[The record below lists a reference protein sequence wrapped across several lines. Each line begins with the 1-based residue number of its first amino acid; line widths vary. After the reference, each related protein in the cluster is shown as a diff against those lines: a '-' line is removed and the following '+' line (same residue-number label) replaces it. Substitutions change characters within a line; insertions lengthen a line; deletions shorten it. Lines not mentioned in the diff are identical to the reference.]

1 MSRFRGKIALLKG
14 GYSDEREISLKTAE
28 NVEKA
33 LEELGF
39 NFVSIDCRDDFITQL
54 SKSNFDL
61 CFNALHGEFGEDG
74 QIQAL
79 LEKIGIRYTHSGVSA
94 SILAMNKVFSKEIFL
109 KNKIPT
115 PDYKIKDTNKINPSD
130 IPIPSVVKPINNGS
144 SVGVYIILSESDK
157 TNFLNELSNWHYGKY
172 LMIEEYIKGRELTC
186 GIINNK
192 PTEIMEI
199 TSNNIFYDYETKY
212 TEGMSKYEIPNNL
225 PSELYNRIKDFTLH
239 CHNLLGCKGVTRTD
253 FRLEKTEDN
262 IYRPFVLE
270 INTNPGLTKTSLIP
284 KLAKKKGISYKE
296 LIKLIIQDALCQN

>member
-1 MSRFRGKIALLKG
+1 LSKYKGKIAVLKG

-39 NFVSIDCRDDFITQL
+39 NYVSIDCRDDFIAHL
-54 SKSNFDL
+54 NKSNFDL

-109 KNKIPT
+109 KNTIST
-115 PDYKIKDTNKINPSD
+115 PDYKIKDTNSINASD

-144 SVGVYIILSESDK
+144 SVGVYIILGESDK
-157 TNFLNELSNWHYGKY
+157 TNVINELKNWHYGKY
-172 LMIEEYIKGRELTC
+172 IMIEEYIEGRELTC
-186 GIINNK
+186 GIIKDK

-199 TSNNIFYDYETKY
+199 ISNNIFYDYETKY
-212 TEGMSKYEIPNNL
+212 TKGMSKYEVPNDL
-225 PSELYNRIKDFTLH
+225 PDELYKKIKDMTLD

-253 FRLEKTEDN
+253 FRLKKTEDN
-262 IYRPFVLE
+262 IYKPFVLE
-270 INTNPGLTKTSLIP
+270 LNTNPGLTKTSLIP
-284 KLAKKKGISYKE
+284 KLAKKEGISYNE
-296 LIKLIIQDALCQN
+296 LIKLIIQDAL

>member
-1 MSRFRGKIALLKG
+1 
-14 GYSDEREISLKTAE
+14 
-28 NVEKA
+28 
-33 LEELGF
+33 
-39 NFVSIDCRDDFITQL
+39 
-54 SKSNFDL
+54 
-61 CFNALHGEFGEDG
+61 
-74 QIQAL
+74 
-79 LEKIGIRYTHSGVSA
+79 
-94 SILAMNKVFSKEIFL
+94 
-109 KNKIPT
+109 
-115 PDYKIKDTNKINPSD
+115 
-130 IPIPSVVKPINNGS
+130 
-144 SVGVYIILSESDK
+144 
-157 TNFLNELSNWHYGKY
+157 
-172 LMIEEYIKGRELTC
+172 MIEEYIKGRELTC

-225 PSELYNRIKDFTLH
+225 PSELYKRIKDFTLH

-284 KLAKKKGISYKE
+284 KLAKKEGISYNE

>member
-1 MSRFRGKIALLKG
+1 MSQFRGKIAILKG

-212 TEGMSKYEIPNNL
+212 TEGMSKYEL
-225 PSELYNRIKDFTLH
+225 
-239 CHNLLGCKGVTRTD
+239 
-253 FRLEKTEDN
+253 
-262 IYRPFVLE
+262 
-270 INTNPGLTKTSLIP
+270 SLIH
-284 KLAKKKGISYKE
+284 I
-296 LIKLIIQDALCQN
+296 

>member
-1 MSRFRGKIALLKG
+1 MNKKIN
-14 GYSDEREISLKTAE
+14 ISIVGTGLMGLQHI
-28 NVEKA
+28 KA
-33 LEELGF
+33 IKKSKKANLH
-39 NFVSIDCRDDFITQL
+39 SIVDISNNAKNL
-54 SKSNFDL
+54 SKKYKIPLYSNVSELLNSKKLDAVIVATP
-61 CFNALHGEFGEDG
+61 NQLH
-74 QIQAL
+74 
-79 LEKIGIRYTHSGVSA
+79 EKHTVS
-94 SILAMNKVFSKEIFL
+94 FL

-225 PSELYNRIKDFTLH
+225 PSELYKRIKDFTLH

-284 KLAKKKGISYKE
+284 KLAQKEGISYNE

>member
-1 MSRFRGKIALLKG
+1 
-14 GYSDEREISLKTAE
+14 
-28 NVEKA
+28 
-33 LEELGF
+33 
-39 NFVSIDCRDDFITQL
+39 
-54 SKSNFDL
+54 
-61 CFNALHGEFGEDG
+61 
-74 QIQAL
+74 
-79 LEKIGIRYTHSGVSA
+79 
-94 SILAMNKVFSKEIFL
+94 MNKVFSKEIFL

-284 KLAKKKGISYKE
+284 KLAKKEGISYNE